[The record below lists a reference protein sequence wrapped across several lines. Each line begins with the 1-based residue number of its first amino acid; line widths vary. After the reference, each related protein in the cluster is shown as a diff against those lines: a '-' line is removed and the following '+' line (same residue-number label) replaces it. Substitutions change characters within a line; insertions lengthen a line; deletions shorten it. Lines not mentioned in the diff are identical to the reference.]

1 MWLTASPIMGC
12 ATSVISGSCT
22 AEPHSGSAET
32 TEAHQRRPRKP
43 PTLVSRLWRGRSR
56 HGKAHSGPACDQ
68 ETSGQAV
75 DGDGEQSADG
85 QGDQWTSRALAL
97 ASAAMPFVPARVSAA
112 FASGKL
118 EGSRSSADPI
128 TGPPKSSSPRVV
140 TAALLIVDVSGFTA
154 LSEDAKRRLGSEG
167 VETFS
172 LALSTFF
179 SIMIDLVNDYD
190 GDVDC
195 FAGDAVLI
203 VFEPID
209 GLELTDGG
217 GPGPAADVPGSAG
230 GTITPAAEGEEPG
243 PEASVCL
250 RGAVNRAVACAQAIH
265 AHLDGFRNEVED
277 PPLRMHSALAAGEQ
291 TCSRSYSS
299 CTST

>member
-1 MWLTASPIMGC
+1 M
-12 ATSVISGSCT
+12 
-22 AEPHSGSAET
+22 
-32 TEAHQRRPRKP
+32 
-43 PTLVSRLWRGRSR
+43 
-56 HGKAHSGPACDQ
+56 CDQ
-68 ETSGQAV
+68 EISGQVVA
-75 DGDGEQSADG
+75 GDGVQSAYNPD
-85 QGDQWTSRALAL
+85 DHEWTSRALAL
-97 ASAAMPFVPARVSAA
+97 ASAVTPFVPARVSAA

-118 EGSRSSADPI
+118 ERMRSAADRI
-128 TGPPKSSSPRVV
+128 TDPPKSSSPRVV

-179 SIMIDLVNDYD
+179 SIMIDLVNDYN

-209 GLELTDGG
+209 GSELTDGG
-217 GPGPAADVPGSAG
+217 AAVLHATADLPGSVG
-230 GTITPAAEGEEPG
+230 GTTTHAAELEKEEPG
-243 PEASVCL
+243 PEAPGCL
-250 RGAVNRAVACAQAIH
+250 RAPVNRAVACAQAIH

-277 PPLRMHSALAAGEQ
+277 PPLRMHSALAAGEKFKA
-291 TCSRSYSS
+291 CSRSYSW

>member
-1 MWLTASPIMGC
+1 M
-12 ATSVISGSCT
+12 
-22 AEPHSGSAET
+22 
-32 TEAHQRRPRKP
+32 
-43 PTLVSRLWRGRSR
+43 
-56 HGKAHSGPACDQ
+56 
-68 ETSGQAV
+68 
-75 DGDGEQSADG
+75 
-85 QGDQWTSRALAL
+85 
-97 ASAAMPFVPARVSAA
+97 
-112 FASGKL
+112 
-118 EGSRSSADPI
+118 
-128 TGPPKSSSPRVV
+128 

-179 SIMIDLVNDYD
+179 SIMIDLVNDYN

-209 GLELTDGG
+209 GSELTDGG
-217 GPGPAADVPGSAG
+217 AAVLHATADLPGSVG
-230 GTITPAAEGEEPG
+230 GTTTHAAELEKEEPG
-243 PEASVCL
+243 PEAPECL
-250 RGAVNRAVACAQAIH
+250 RAPVNRAVACAQAIH

-277 PPLRMHSALAAGEQ
+277 PPLRMHSALAAGEKFKA
-291 TCSRSYSS
+291 CSRSYSW